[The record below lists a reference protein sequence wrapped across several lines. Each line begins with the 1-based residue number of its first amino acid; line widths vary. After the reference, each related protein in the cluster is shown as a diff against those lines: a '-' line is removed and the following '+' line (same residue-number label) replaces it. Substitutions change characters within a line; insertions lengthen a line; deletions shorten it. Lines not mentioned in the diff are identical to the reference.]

1 MSWTCPVGRV
11 DRILSNKRFHPT
23 DEKLIRYLLKFVCCK
38 DYSCDNIRLED
49 LYGNKKPREIFESN
63 SLGDEDTK
71 KVRYFFTQLKKKKL
85 DGTRFISTVIG
96 GGSWKELD
104 GEKSVYDG
112 PKKTLSCVAL
122 SVRLM
127 YMLVII
133 RNYVIICL
141 WKDVAAMDA
150 ILPITQQHGS
160 CLLNQFIS
168 SEHNNVFHELQQDQ
182 NSEQLIKQIES
193 TCMVL
198 NEGNIDVAAFLSDQW
213 STCCEEQVLNLEE
226 AEPITFTEPTAS
238 LVINSDKYFPMNGL
252 FDTGDFIATD
262 LSWTSDLVD

>member
-1 MSWTCPVGRV
+1 MGL
-11 DRILSNKRFHPT
+11 LSIRFHPT

-38 DYSCDNIRLED
+38 NYSCDNIQLED

-71 KVRYFFTQLKKKKL
+71 KVRYFFTQLKNKKL
-85 DGTRFISTVIG
+85 DGTRFIRTVIG
-96 GGSWKELD
+96 GGLWKELD

-112 PKKTLSCVAL
+112 PKKTLSCAAL

-150 ILPITQQHGS
+150 ILPTTQQHGS
-160 CLLNQFIS
+160 CLLNQFTS
-168 SEHNNVFHELQQDQ
+168 SEHNNAFHELQQDQ
-182 NSEQLIKQIES
+182 NSEQLIKQVQTIDEIVPSAFHNSCLVYPFTVSDHSAFQLKQDQNIKQVNVVQENNIEETVPFAHYHDDNITS
-193 TCMVL
+193 YPE
-198 NEGNIDVAAFLSDQW
+198 EGTTNIQTIML
-213 STCCEEQVLNLEE
+213 
-226 AEPITFTEPTAS
+226 I
-238 LVINSDKYFPMNGL
+238 VIQH
-252 FDTGDFIATD
+252 
-262 LSWTSDLVD
+262 